1 MELIKRVR
9 PLHLVMSACCLCIVA
24 GTQGTEGGYVT
35 YVSLALAAA
44 FGIAA
49 FLKSKDR

>member
-1 MELIKRVR
+1 MELIRRVR

-49 FLKSKDR
+49 FLKSRDR

>member
-1 MELIKRVR
+1 MKLIKRVT

-24 GTQGTEGGYVT
+24 GTQGAEGGSVT
-35 YVSLALAAA
+35 YVSLALAAV
-44 FGIAA
+44 FGVAA